1 MSEDSSSDSSSASDS
16 SDTADTTHTSD
27 SVDPVEASDTTN
39 DVDPPEESDVPAPPA
54 IPEEGDPLEHIV
66 DDVEPRQEAHAWAY
80 MEMKRGR
87 TGEDVHAD
95 LVARGW
101 EWDDAEG
108 LVESARKAPGAVEA
122 AAGVAPMHRMR
133 GGIIGSFV
141 KVIVGVVN
149 AITGT
154 NEAAGDDIRAA
165 DRIRRGLCAKC
176 GFDLQGSTEPCPNCG
191 TTPPAKA

>member
-1 MSEDSSSDSSSASDS
+1 MSDDTTADSTDS
-16 SDTADTTHTSD
+16 SDTPDSSD
-27 SVDPVEASDTTN
+27 DAASEPVESEEAADLAE
-39 DVDPPEESDVPAPPA
+39 PPEESDVPAPPA

-80 MEMKRGR
+80 MELKRGR

-122 AAGVAPMHRMR
+122 AAGVGPMYRTR

-154 NEAAGDDIRAA
+154 NEAAGEDIRTA

-191 TTPPAKA
+191 TKPPAHV